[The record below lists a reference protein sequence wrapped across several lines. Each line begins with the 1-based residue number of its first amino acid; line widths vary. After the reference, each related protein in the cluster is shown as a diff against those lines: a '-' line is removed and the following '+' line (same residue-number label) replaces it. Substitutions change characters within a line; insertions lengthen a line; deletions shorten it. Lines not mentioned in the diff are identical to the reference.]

1 MDEDRLQGSRA
12 NWRPSAQC
20 PGSDDEAEL
29 LRLQSEFASG
39 QQRPAAKATRIVR
52 KAEACAPPA
61 SKPAISQE
69 QPTTNS
75 CSSPC
80 DDFNGLLPGLL
91 GILTNVQ
98 EKLALGHVAP
108 PSGPAGGAAF
118 PKATHRKL
126 SKFALSRQQP
136 KAPQTPGHAPN
147 VTLPESASC
156 IPPSADRVQSSPT
169 TPGLP
174 PSMQSP
180 NAASGLK
187 AVADAARG
195 PGDDQ
200 QVVQRDILRQSEGS
214 SPQGYTLQEACMLAR
229 SSLTQQRVLALHI
242 LAAVLAAARP
252 QATHQQAAGVLTPR
266 PVKIP
271 LHLSTSDNMV
281 TRVTWLLVW
290 EYALQEVLERISFLL
305 RSPAALSATTPLLVI
320 LQSYTMAGV
329 DAARA
334 VWRCPGMQKALQ
346 GLLQGPAGSLPS
358 DRAAELSAS
367 ALITVRMLASS
378 DAQLFTVVV
387 SSGLLLHAQRVLA
400 VATTSSSSIGDQLQR
415 LNLQVEALHVWRL
428 CADHNVPF
436 MHLDDAYAAIC
447 RLFSPTSSA
456 PPTPSHMDNDDHII
470 SDHVDGHVGVPHG
483 SRAMASKAALLHKL
497 QLQASCQAFLLL
509 GSLVRHANREP
520 DKAML
525 SIINALSGQVL
536 ISRTAQAGLVE
547 IQPWTATWFQQ
558 QMPHSKLLLH
568 ALQHVD
574 VSSLKAGPSAD
585 AYSPDGARGALHQ
598 TGPLLLQPSGSRLP
612 LPDGYRLMEIT
623 HPTQAPPTT
632 TPAPAGVKATQPLEP
647 IPEEDEAQAE
657 QGSSPEAAAEAADR
671 ADDSAA
677 LSVGCALLLQLGL
690 EETLAADDFDDA
702 STGVK
707 LGRMMELVF
716 SNEAAANAGSE
727 EELWYHHV
735 VRWTVAALM
744 QRWSQKQPDLSS
756 ISPDDA
762 QKWTEHFAAVSY
774 GDPLFALALSSLLS
788 HCSACEVQVIVLQT
802 LADEKCIIVAP
813 RLVLGAI
820 DLVSPFLGVDRSA
833 WSRAFNAHARAQKG
847 FGNSCPTHIATS
859 ASAHAVGDSTRTGS
873 LDLFDRQLKRAHRNR
888 AALLQTADDPLLV
901 AVTEALLDR
910 LEDCKRTFPTV
921 AVLGGA
927 GNVVTSRL
935 TNGRAGITKVL
946 QMDISPGM
954 LQKDQAL
961 AQASARRSA
970 QNKPEVHFIE
980 GDEES
985 LPFKAGSIDL
995 IVSCLSC
1002 HWVNDLPGMLQQC
1015 RRALK
1020 PDGLFLAAMFGG
1032 DTLHELRVSCNLA
1045 EEELQGGVS
1054 QRVSPLAQVRDC
1066 GSLLTVGGFNIPAVD
1081 VDDITIHYK
1090 DFQGVVN
1097 HLRALGESNAV
1108 RTKQPLMRKA
1118 TAQRAAAIY
1127 KERFEDQDSSTLP
1140 ATFQV
1145 LYMTGWAPHASQQQP
1160 ARRGSATVSFEDLQ
1174 DALKEQ
1180 SDKAGN
1186 PK

>member
-1 MDEDRLQGSRA
+1 MLPLPVVPQGALHFPRLRTESSQRIDEENSQLVKSMSPAEVEQARLELMSRLS
-12 NWRPSAQC
+12 PSAQ
-20 PGSDDEAEL
+20 AFL
-29 LRLQSEFASG
+29 AKRA
-39 QQRPAAKATRIVR
+39 AAKQRNSYAMPHAATT
-52 KAEACAPPA
+52 EDQPA
-61 SKPAISQE
+61 
-69 QPTTNS
+69 T
-75 CSSPC
+75 
-80 DDFNGLLPGLL
+80 
-91 GILTNVQ
+91 
-98 EKLALGHVAP
+98 
-108 PSGPAGGAAF
+108 AGGASATARATPTSAAKQSSTAGQEF
-118 PKATHRKL
+118 QSAPSGVAGNASKAGSAVKSSTAGKAGITGTAGKA
-126 SKFALSRQQP
+126 SKAGSTQ
-136 KAPQTPGHAPN
+136 
-147 VTLPESASC
+147 ASVADSQHT
-156 IPPSADRVQSSPT
+156 PSAERDTGANSNSH
-169 TPGLP
+169 
-174 PSMQSP
+174 
-180 NAASGLK
+180 ASADGDIVGRLRFSLEGQVVGLK

-281 TRVTWLLVW
+281 GASEVAPRDLRSQALAHMYECCPSVPWRYCARPHLVGAWVTTPVDRDGPEPPGPGLVEEQPPDDGRVATVDPLIGLLGM
-290 EYALQEVLERISFLL
+290 QVLERISFLL

-387 SSGLLLHAQRVLA
+387 
-400 VATTSSSSIGDQLQR
+400 
-415 LNLQVEALHVWRL
+415 EALHVWRL

-483 SRAMASKAALLHKL
+483 SRAMASKAAL
-497 QLQASCQAFLLL
+497 
-509 GSLVRHANREP
+509 EP

-525 SIINALSGQVL
+525 SPGSATALVNDALEWLQPHVLKVLPRRHALEGRCTRAVGKAPEMFCSALAAVLSFLEAHVTARQAPGDISSITKALLDSSMLPRDAASPQLLNLLSQCSASQPSETQYSAASDSNQQNEDSAPQDSAAKALPVSQSSAGACELLLAVACLGQTLAQHKALHAQMPDLLNAGIINALSGQVL

-574 VSSLKAGPSAD
+574 VSSLKAGDAQQAFQTALALPAILPPGAEALALRALSSAFQK
-585 AYSPDGARGALHQ
+585 ALLGPVLAAACQ
-598 TGPLLLQPSGSRLP
+598 TLQNVRDSGSSLALAAAGMNFKQMLSIRSRLP

-802 LADEKCIIVAP
+802 LADEKCLHLMP
-813 RLVLGAI
+813 
-820 DLVSPFLGVDRSA
+820 
-833 WSRAFNAHARAQKG
+833 
-847 FGNSCPTHIATS
+847 
-859 ASAHAVGDSTRTGS
+859 
-873 LDLFDRQLKRAHRNR
+873 
-888 AALLQTADDPLLV
+888 PLEL
-901 AVTEALLDR
+901 ALLDKAAYHRQSSGDSLVSRQHIKFSQQR
-910 LEDCKRTFPTV
+910 LQHI
-921 AVLGGA
+921 L
-927 GNVVTSRL
+927 
-935 TNGRAGITKVL
+935 
-946 QMDISPGM
+946 
-954 LQKDQAL
+954 
-961 AQASARRSA
+961 
-970 QNKPEVHFIE
+970 
-980 GDEES
+980 
-985 LPFKAGSIDL
+985 
-995 IVSCLSC
+995 
-1002 HWVNDLPGMLQQC
+1002 
-1015 RRALK
+1015 
-1020 PDGLFLAAMFGG
+1020 
-1032 DTLHELRVSCNLA
+1032 
-1045 EEELQGGVS
+1045 EELQQAGMLEKCHAT
-1054 QRVSPLAQVRDC
+1054 Q
-1066 GSLLTVGGFNIPAVD
+1066 SLI
-1081 VDDITIHYK
+1081 K
-1090 DFQGVVN
+1090 D
-1097 HLRALGESNAV
+1097 L
-1108 RTKQPLMRKA
+1108 
-1118 TAQRAAAIY
+1118 
-1127 KERFEDQDSSTLP
+1127 
-1140 ATFQV
+1140 
-1145 LYMTGWAPHASQQQP
+1145 
-1160 ARRGSATVSFEDLQ
+1160 
-1174 DALKEQ
+1174 
-1180 SDKAGN
+1180 
-1186 PK
+1186 